1 MTYICPKCNR
11 YGMEWDGRGKV
22 LICLYNTCNHAI
34 RIANQKSIPSNEQIK
49 IAIAEDN
56 HTRNGDNVAMAK

>member
-22 LICLYNTCNHAI
+22 LICHYNTCSHAI
-34 RIANQKSIPSNEQIK
+34 RIKDQKTIPSDDQIK
-49 IAIAEDN
+49 HAIEADS
-56 HTRNGDNVAMAK
+56 HTRHDYEMVATR